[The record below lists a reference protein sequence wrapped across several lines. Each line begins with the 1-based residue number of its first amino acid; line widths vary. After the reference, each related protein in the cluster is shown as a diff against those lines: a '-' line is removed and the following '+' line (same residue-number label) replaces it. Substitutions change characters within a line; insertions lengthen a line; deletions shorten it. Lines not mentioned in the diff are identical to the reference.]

1 MELAVI
7 FEPTTLYPVL
17 RTQDQTHG
25 LEVKSVCFK
34 EIKRT
39 KSQSMQKKIQINK

>member
-7 FEPTTLYPVL
+7 FEPTTLYLEL

-25 LEVKSVCFK
+25 LEVRRVCLM
-34 EIKRT
+34 EIKHRN
-39 KSQSMQKKIQINK
+39 SQIVQINR

>member
-7 FEPTTLYPVL
+7 FEPTPLYLEL

-25 LEVKSVCFK
+25 LEVTSVCFV
-34 EIKRT
+34 EIKHRN
-39 KSQSMQKKIQINK
+39 SQIMQINRTINK